1 MTSPIQPGCEPLSLE
16 AGPMGVLVLHGFTGN
31 PGSMRGISESMAN
44 AGFSVEMPLLPGHG
58 TALEDMIP
66 TRFDDYSAAA
76 EAAYLSLAARTE
88 AVVVVGLSMGGTLTC
103 WLAEHHPEIAGVVL
117 INPLVERVADQ
128 ARAQMEGALEMGLET
143 VDAIGSDIA
152 KPGVQEA
159 SYPGT
164 PLRAALS
171 LFDAVEGIAEN
182 LSAISC
188 PVLVFTSLH
197 DHVVPPSSSAH
208 LLAQVKGSCEQ
219 VILEESYHVATLD
232 FDAERIE
239 VESVAFVERLAK
251 EHVA

>member
-1 MTSPIQPGCEPLSLE
+1 
-16 AGPMGVLVLHGFTGN
+16 MGVLVVHGFTGN
-31 PGSMRGISESMAN
+31 PGSMRGIADSMAN

-66 TRFDDYSAAA
+66 TRFDDYAVAA
-76 EAAYLSLAARTE
+76 EAAYSSLAARAE
-88 AVVVVGLSMGGTLTC
+88 AVVVVGLSMGGTLSC
-103 WLAEHHPEIAGVVL
+103 WLAEHHPEIAGVVVV
-117 INPLVERVADQ
+117 NPLVEPVADQ
-128 ARAQMEGALEMGLET
+128 VRVEVLGALEMGLET
-143 VDAIGSDIA
+143 VEAIGSDIA
-152 KPGVQEA
+152 KPGVHEA

-171 LFDAVEGIAEN
+171 LFDAVEGVSEN

-208 LLAQVKGSCEQ
+208 LVAQVSGPCEQ

-239 VESVAFVERLAK
+239 VEAVAFVERLAK